1 MSVTI
6 EPVGSKKQKK
16 LFFDLE
22 WQLNHELPNWISPLR
37 LDRKEI
43 LDPVKNPFFEH
54 AEARLFL
61 AMQNGKAVGRIVALI
76 NRNHNRF
83 HGDKAGFWGF
93 FESIRDQEV
102 ADALFRSAAAW
113 LRDRDM
119 THMYGPMNPSTNDEV
134 GLLIEG
140 HDTPPYVMM
149 PHTQPYYHGLV
160 EHAGNTKAMDLLAW
174 FITSEMAK
182 KGITDKMVR
191 VSDKIKQ
198 KYGIT
203 LRNLKMKALNTE
215 IRIIQEIYNNAW
227 SDNWGFVPFTDN
239 EIDHVAAKLKQFA
252 REELILIAMKD
263 DVPIGFSVTIPNIN
277 EALARVPSGKLLPTG
292 IFKLLYGM
300 RKIRSLRVLILGV
313 KKKYQFIGL
322 GSIFYMETIRRAMEM
337 GYTHGEMSWILE
349 NNHTMN
355 RAIEAI
361 GSECYKKYRVYSYTL

>member
-6 EPVGSKKQKK
+6 EPVRSKKQKK

-22 WQLNHELPNWISPLR
+22 WQLNRDLPNWISPLR

-43 LDPVKNPFFEH
+43 LDPEKNPFFEH

-61 AMQNGKAVGRIVALI
+61 AMQNGKAAGRIVALI

-140 HDTPPYVMM
+140 HDTPPYVLM
-149 PHTQPYYHGLV
+149 PHTQPYYPGLV

-198 KYGIT
+198 KFGLT
-203 LRNLKMKALNTE
+203 LRNLKMKELDTE

-227 SDNWGFVPFTDN
+227 SDNWGFVPFTDK

-263 DVPIGFSVTIPNIN
+263 DVPIGFSVTIPNMN

-300 RKIRSLRVLILGV
+300 RKIKSLRVLILGV
-313 KKKYQFIGL
+313 KKNYQFIGL